1 MAEILIIEDER
12 AVRDGYA
19 RLFTGEGYKVRLAR
33 TGEEGVEK
41 FRARRPDVV
50 LLDVMLPGE
59 NGFTACRRLRALD
72 ALTPIVFNTQL
83 DGPDDRVRAL
93 ELGGDDYVLKTDP
106 SAVLVARVARA
117 VARYEAFQRARRP
130 ALTITVGRAVVD
142 CCELTVRDGSRR
154 NRVLTR
160 TEFDILRLLAGA
172 RGRVFSSEE
181 ILDHIRGEGYA
192 CDDNTVYVHV
202 WNLRRKLG
210 TAGEL
215 IVTQRDA
222 GYKLVK

>member
-1 MAEILIIEDER
+1 MAEILIVEDDRLVR
-12 AVRDGYA
+12 AGYA
-19 RLFTGEGYKVRLAR
+19 RLFAGEGYRVRLAR

-41 FRARRPDVV
+41 FRAERPDVV

-59 NGFTACRRLRALD
+59 NGFTACRRMRAID
-72 ALTPIVFNTQL
+72 AFTPIVFNTQL
-83 DGPDDRVRAL
+83 DSAEDHVRGL

-106 SAVLVARVARA
+106 DSVRIARVARA
-117 VARYEAFQRARRP
+117 VARFEAFRRGLRP

-160 TEFDILRLLAGA
+160 TEFDILRLLDGA

-210 TAGEL
+210 AAGEL
-215 IVTQRDA
+215 IVNQRDA

>member
-59 NGFTACRRLRALD
+59 NGFTACRRMRALD

-93 ELGGDDYVLKTDP
+93 ELGGIDPKRIAKEIPFAGVLLKKDKDVT
-106 SAVLVARVARA
+106 AM
-117 VARYEAFQRARRP
+117 ERR
-130 ALTITVGRAVVD
+130 LGR
-142 CCELTVRDGSRR
+142 
-154 NRVLTR
+154 
-160 TEFDILRLLAGA
+160 
-172 RGRVFSSEE
+172 
-181 ILDHIRGEGYA
+181 
-192 CDDNTVYVHV
+192 
-202 WNLRRKLG
+202 
-210 TAGEL
+210 
-215 IVTQRDA
+215 
-222 GYKLVK
+222 